1 MGDAPVPRGKF
12 GGLELVVRVCRVVR
26 LMRGSSVPVRGSRKA
41 DQSATSCRTS
51 TSGIAS
57 VSEVSNSRQRFSDEE
72 SGLQAHHQLSLAI
85 DTPPIGVGGKPVP
98 RQRTGREPVKR
109 TIALD
114 EIVWMRDVVQLTGKH
129 RSTIHRWIHRG
140 LFPRKNAP
148 RGQPTGWLR
157 STIEQWLLG
166 SPQTSPRIEPD
177 APL

>member
-1 MGDAPVPRGKF
+1 M
-12 GGLELVVRVCRVVR
+12 
-26 LMRGSSVPVRGSRKA
+26 MRRSSVSVRRNRKGHF
-41 DQSATSCRTS
+41 SVKSCCTS
-51 TSGIAS
+51 TLGIAS
-57 VSEVSNSRQRFSDEE
+57 VSEVSNSGQRSSDEE

-85 DTPPIGVGGKPVP
+85 DTPRVGVGGKAVP
-98 RQRTGREPVKR
+98 RQRPGREPVER
-109 TIALD
+109 AIALD
-114 EIVWMRDVVQLTGKH
+114 EILWMRDVVQLTGKH

-166 SPQTSPRIEPD
+166 SPPTSPRIEPD